1 MFNKLVSSD
10 AKKRGLLGGKTVTF
24 SLLIHGLVLA
34 GAVYASVGGP
44 AEEERVEEEVTFMEL
59 EPEEPEQPQAEE
71 PPPPPPPEAPVNTP
85 PPPKGFQE
93 LVPPDVPPPVIPDID
108 TSAPAVKVEDFSGI
122 GRAGGTAK
130 GVEVGGVPTNA
141 APVDSSQ
148 FVFEVG
154 SLDYDARPEIRNR
167 GQLPGILSRYYPR
180 MLADAGIEGQ
190 TVMQF
195 VILPNGQVDPASIKV
210 ISSSHDQFAD
220 ASVKAIEKF
229 RFSPGKYKGQPVRVM
244 IQIPITWKP
253 ER

>member
-10 AKKRGLLGGKTVTF
+10 KKKRGLFGTKTVAF
-24 SLLIHGLVLA
+24 SVVIHALLLA
-34 GAVYASVGGP
+34 GAVYASVAAP
-44 AEEERVEEEVTFMEL
+44 EAEKKAEEEVTFMEI
-59 EPEEPEQPQAEE
+59 EPEEPEAPEAEE
-71 PPPPPPPEAPVNTP
+71 PPPPPPPETPVNTP

-93 LVPPDVPPPVIPDID
+93 LVPPDVPPPEIPDID
-108 TSAPAVKVEDFSGI
+108 TSAPAVNVEDFTGI
-122 GRAGGTAK
+122 GQAGGTAK
-130 GVEVGGVPTNA
+130 GVEVGGVPTNT

-210 ISSSHDQFAD
+210 ISTSHEQFAD
-220 ASVKAIEKF
+220 ASIKAIEKF

>member
-1 MFNKLVSSD
+1 MFNKLVASD
-10 AKKRGLLGGKTVTF
+10 KKKRGLFGTKTVAF
-24 SLLIHGLVLA
+24 SMAFHGLLLA
-34 GAVYASVGGP
+34 GAVYASVAGP
-44 AEEERVEEEVTFMEL
+44 LQEKKEEEEVTFMEI
-59 EPEEPEQPQAEE
+59 EPEEPEAPEAEE
-71 PPPPPPPEAPVNTP
+71 PPPPPPPEAPLNTP
-85 PPPKGFQE
+85 PPPRGFQE
-93 LVPPDVPPPVIPDID
+93 LVPPDVPPPEIPEVD
-108 TSAPAVKVEDFSGI
+108 TSAPAVSASDFSGV
-122 GRAGGTAK
+122 GVAGGTAT
-130 GVEVGGVPTNA
+130 GVEGGTPQNT

-190 TVMQF
+190 TVLQF
-195 VILPNGQVDPASIKV
+195 VILPDGKVDPASIKV
-210 ISSSHDQFAD
+210 INSSHEQFAD
-220 ASVKAIEKF
+220 ASVKAVEKF